1 MRACREFVHVALD
14 YLHDPEHQEFAVLL
28 IESYGYFSLIA
39 NLSGSIHED
48 NIRLGL
54 EFSTSIMP
62 LIKDLPSFGSMFTY
76 EPECLCLTPLIAR
89 LYRYRRSRASLP
101 MDQLYWGL
109 YNTLQ
114 NSICW
119 DPPFNASVEG
129 EGQMLANKES
139 LVKDMKTNALL
150 IFLQASCC
158 QEDATSDDIAI
169 LLQPLID
176 RVMVLMTQIQATDA
190 HYGVCWCYLI
200 IGSHLQDKEAQE
212 FLIRHLEM
220 IQSRMPMQTKA
231 TELLRYLWEDP
242 DPAAFGV
249 VGLEKVAML
258 HGASS
263 FLC

>member
-1 MRACREFVHVALD
+1 MRACREFVYVALE
-14 YLHDPEHQEFAVLL
+14 YLHDPEHEDLAVLL

-39 NLSGSIHED
+39 NLIGSIHED

-76 EPECLCLTPLIAR
+76 EPEWLCLTPLIAR

-101 MDQLYWGL
+101 MDQLYWAL
-109 YNTLQ
+109 HSTLQ

-119 DPPFNASVEG
+119 ESPFDASDEVEA
-129 EGQMLANKES
+129 QMNANKEL
-139 LVKDMKTNALL
+139 LVKDVKTNALL
-150 IFLQASCC
+150 IFLQASCYRNN
-158 QEDATSDDIAI
+158 ENSVEVAA
-169 LLQPLID
+169 LLQPLIE
-176 RVMVLMTQIQATDA
+176 RSMALMAHIQATDA
-190 HYGVCWCYLI
+190 HYGVCWCYI
-200 IGSHLQDKEAQE
+200 VIGSHLQDKKAQD
-212 FLIRHLEM
+212 FIIKHLEM
-220 IQSRMPMQTKA
+220 IQSRMPMQKRA
-231 TELLRYLWEDP
+231 SELLRYLWDDP

>member
-1 MRACREFVHVALD
+1 
-14 YLHDPEHQEFAVLL
+14 
-28 IESYGYFSLIA
+28 
-39 NLSGSIHED
+39 
-48 NIRLGL
+48 
-54 EFSTSIMP
+54 
-62 LIKDLPSFGSMFTY
+62 
-76 EPECLCLTPLIAR
+76 
-89 LYRYRRSRASLP
+89 

-158 QEDATSDDIAI
+158 QEDATSDDIVI

-242 DPAAFGV
+242 DPQHLELSALRKSPCCMGPVLFCV
-249 VGLEKVAML
+249 DSGLLLLALCGTKILFSYKESMTLPNSSSCPPCEILFSIISAKDANPTGDTFISSYVRIKVRKDER
-258 HGASS
+258 
-263 FLC
+263 